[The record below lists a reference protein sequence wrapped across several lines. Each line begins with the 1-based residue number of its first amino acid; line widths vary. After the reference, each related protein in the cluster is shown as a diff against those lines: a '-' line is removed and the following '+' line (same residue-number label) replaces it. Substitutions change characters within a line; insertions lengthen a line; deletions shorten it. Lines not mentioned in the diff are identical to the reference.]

1 MNGKLISFEGI
12 DGAGKSTHLM
22 WLADWLQTHGI
33 KLHVTREPGGTAFG
47 ESLRAVLLNQDMS
60 PITETLLMFA
70 ARTEHWNQVIL
81 PKLKADEWV
90 LSDRFID
97 ASYAYQGGGRGVD
110 FECLDFLHRW
120 TIEGYLPD
128 LTILFDI
135 SPQVAAQRVRK
146 SNPNPDR
153 FEQEQDA
160 FFEKVR
166 QAYRQRVEQDPDRF
180 IVVDGQESLSDIQ
193 RFLQKMLQDRFCL

>member
-33 KLHVTREPGGTAFG
+33 KLHVTREPGGTALG
-47 ESLRAVLLNQDMS
+47 ESLRSLLLHQEMD

-70 ARTEHWNQVIL
+70 VRTEHWHQVII
-81 PKLKADEWV
+81 PRIQANEWV
-90 LSDRFID
+90 LSDRFVD
-97 ASYAYQGGGRGVD
+97 ASYAYQGGGRGVSVA
-110 FECLDFLHRW
+110 CLNFLHQW

-135 SPQVAAQRVRK
+135 SPQVAAQRVRVNN
-146 SNPNPDR
+146 SNPDR
-153 FEQEQDA
+153 FEQERET

-166 QAYRQRVEQDPDRF
+166 QSYRQRVEQDPARF
-180 IVVDGQESLSDIQ
+180 IVVDGQQSLSEIQ
-193 RFLQKMLQDRFCL
+193 RFLQKTIQQRFGL